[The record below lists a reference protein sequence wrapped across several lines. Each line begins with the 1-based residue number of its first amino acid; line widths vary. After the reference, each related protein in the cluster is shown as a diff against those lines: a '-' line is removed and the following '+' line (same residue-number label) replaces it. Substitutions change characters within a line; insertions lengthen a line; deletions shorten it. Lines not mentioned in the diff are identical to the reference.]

1 MAVIKGNNV
10 SLYYKAEPTNNSSD
24 ITTLSGYAD
33 LEGVTSCSISVSN
46 ATYEVDFKDVTPAN
60 AASAPSLSATR
71 AYAVGTT
78 TATVSVEGVYDA
90 SLTDNA
96 EEMFDLCQDK
106 TRVGIFWSGSGDGA
120 ETEKALG
127 GVGFCTSFELSG
139 GVNDFVTFSA
149 SFELTGDPTIV
160 NAA

>member
-46 ATYEVDFKDVTPAN
+46 ATYEVDFKDVTPAD

-78 TATVSVEGVYDA
+78 TCSMSVEGVYDPA
-90 SLTDNA
+90 FTDNA
-96 EEMFDLCQDK
+96 EDLFDLCKNK
-106 TRVGIFWSGSGDGA
+106 TRVGLFFNGTGTGN
-120 ETEKALG
+120 KAVG

-139 GVNDFVTFSA
+139 GVNDFSTFSA
-149 SFELTGDPTIV
+149 SFELTGDPTIISAV
-160 NAA
+160 